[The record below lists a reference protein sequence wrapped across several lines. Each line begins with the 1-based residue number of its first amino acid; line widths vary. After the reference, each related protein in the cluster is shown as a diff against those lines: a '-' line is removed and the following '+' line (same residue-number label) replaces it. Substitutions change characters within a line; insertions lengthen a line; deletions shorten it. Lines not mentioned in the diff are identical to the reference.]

1 MCDTVEAQSKD
12 LSVDDRKK
20 RTNFSKV
27 YETYLYLSQ
36 N

>member
-1 MCDTVEAQSKD
+1 MCGAAESQSKD

-27 YETYLYLSQ
+27 YETCLYLSG